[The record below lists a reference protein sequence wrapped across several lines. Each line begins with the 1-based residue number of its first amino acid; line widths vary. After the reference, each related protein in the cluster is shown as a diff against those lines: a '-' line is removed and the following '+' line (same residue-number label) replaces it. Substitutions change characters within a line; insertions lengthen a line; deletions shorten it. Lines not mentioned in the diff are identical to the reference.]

1 MSLTH
6 ATPLAHHPSM
16 DTSGLDLK
24 DFARQA
30 AQTLAGAVGDVEIV
44 DGIDLDDHPAHKF
57 SLNIDPAH

>member
-1 MSLTH
+1 
-6 ATPLAHHPSM
+6 M

-57 SLNIDPAH
+57 SLKIDPAH